1 MDIDR
6 ETLETRLFRL
16 LGWEKRKRREAVVTA
31 ALFYALLGAL
41 VTPLFVSIS
50 RAWAWAPLAAIFVLV
65 TPCLLF
71 TRRWRDHDTARALA
85 ALDRTL
91 HLDERATTAWEF
103 LRRNETKA
111 VALLVLR
118 QASDKL
124 QSFDAR
130 ALFPRS
136 WGWRAYS
143 LAPLAAL
150 WLAMLFFDPRFQP
163 QGVGTGDPPS
173 LSQTLR
179 EFARKLQEKAQRER
193 LPRTLEAARELEKIA
208 QRGMAAG
215 TGDERFRNELAALSK
230 KMAAERSAAGHGAL
244 GLGESRQQLD
254 DLKAELEA
262 ARELMSGAEGEAWQE
277 RLAGFSQI
285 QKQLDR
291 QERGARGMSRSDM
304 KAMLDKLEREVAGE
318 LDRRT
323 LMDTEQFLQHLAERG
338 KGKRRDAR
346 GPPDREEDALAEERR
361 EENPGATAGEEPGRN
376 AGKAPSLPDFKGGLR
391 AQVKGSIG
399 EGERSGIFFKG
410 KPVPGRS
417 ELSQDEV
424 IAGYRRQAEAELNT
438 ERIPGEL
445 KDTIRNY
452 FLSLEQGEL
461 AKHGIR

>member
-1 MDIDR
+1 LDIDK
-6 ETLETRLFRL
+6 ETLETRLSRL
-16 LGWEKRKRREAVVTA
+16 LGWEKRKRREAIVAA

-41 VTPLFVSIS
+41 VVPLFVSMS
-50 RAWAWAPLAAIFVLV
+50 RVWAWTPLAAIFVLL

-71 TRRWRDHDTARALA
+71 TGRWRDRDTARALA

-103 LRRNETKA
+103 LRRNETTA

-118 QASDKL
+118 QASDRL

-163 QGVGTGDPPS
+163 QGAGPGDPPS

-179 EFARKLQEKAQRER
+179 EFARRLQEKAQRER

-208 QRGMAAG
+208 ERGMAAG
-215 TGDERFRNELAALSK
+215 TTDERFRNELAGVSR
-230 KMAAERSAAGHGAL
+230 KMAAARSAAGHAAP
-244 GLGESRQQLD
+244 GLPESRQQLD

-277 RLAGFSQI
+277 RLAGLSQI
-285 QKQLDR
+285 QKQLER

-304 KAMLDKLEREVAGE
+304 KALLDKLEREAAGE

-338 KGKRRDAR
+338 RGRQRDAR
-346 GPPDREEDALAEERR
+346 RPPDREEDAAEDRR
-361 EENPGATAGEEPGRN
+361 IDSPGSTAGEEPGKN
-376 AGKAPSLPDFKGGLR
+376 AGKTPSLPDFKSGLR
-391 AQVKGSIG
+391 AQVRGSIG
-399 EGERSGIFFKG
+399 EGEASGIFFKG
-410 KPVPGRS
+410 KPTPGRS

-424 IAGYRRQAEAELNT
+424 IAGYRRQAEAELDT

-452 FLSLEQGEL
+452 FLSLEKGEMG
-461 AKHGIR
+461 KHGIR